1 MITKV
6 QNTSS
11 NTEQNGGTATLT
23 ATQTF
28 SGTPVPGNAVIVM
41 VSFETNFAPQTV
53 TGVTDNQTGNT
64 YSLVKRQADNTAGD
78 GDAVECWWCP
88 SLVTA
93 SGTFTVTVTYTVSG
107 TVTNQNG
114 TIVNLIEVSGLAGT
128 TDASGI
134 AGGNLGGTGTTITVS
149 GSGNNASANAFEVGM
164 CAVNYN
170 TTTITNPPSGW
181 NTVYVDSGAGRAQ
194 QGSYRIASSVE
205 TTSATWSWTGTQG
218 PSALVATFDGISSG
232 PIQPV
237 ILSRPPVISW

>member
-11 NTEQNGGTATLT
+11 NTEQNSGGAGTT

-28 SGTPVPGNAVIVM
+28 SGTPVVGNAVIVM

-64 YSLVKRQADNTAGD
+64 YSLVKRQTDNTGGD
-78 GDAVECWWCP
+78 GDACECWWCP
-88 SLVTA
+88 ALVNS
-93 SGTFTVTVTYTVSG
+93 SGTFTVTVTYSISG
-107 TVTNQNG
+107 TATAQLG

-128 TDASGI
+128 TDSNGI

-149 GSGNNASANAFEVGM
+149 GGGNNATAAAFEVAM
-164 CAVNYN
+164 CAVNFN
-170 TTTITNPPSGW
+170 TTGISNPPTGW

-194 QGSYRIASSVE
+194 QGSYRIASVVE

-218 PSALVATFDGISSG
+218 PSALVATFDGAAGATASIAW
-232 PIQPV
+232 IV
-237 ILSRPPVISW
+237 